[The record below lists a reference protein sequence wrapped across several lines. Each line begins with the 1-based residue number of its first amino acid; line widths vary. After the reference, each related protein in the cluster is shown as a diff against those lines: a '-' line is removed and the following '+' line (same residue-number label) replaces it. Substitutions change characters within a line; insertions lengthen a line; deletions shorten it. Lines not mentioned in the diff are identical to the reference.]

1 VNADIEDMAN
11 KPVIRT
17 ILTVRM
23 FPDARI
29 IHSPFVTQYGGICND
44 RIEECPSKR
53 EGMERFDVRRGMIK
67 QIVEE
72 GGLSVLAG
80 KYFED
85 IRSGDDTS
93 FIGSHGIMTLISG
106 KFEGNALIIDV
117 TNVAP
122 DFDDPEAMK
131 SAMDARRRW
140 TTFLDDATGYNSKQR
155 GDKAKEW
162 AKKATKAK
170 SAVSS
175 ARHFMSMSDSLSPEK
190 IEEAEG
196 LISEIEA
203 AIESNENTKAAG
215 RAEKLKKLF
224 N

>member
-1 VNADIEDMAN
+1 
-11 KPVIRT
+11 
-17 ILTVRM
+17 
-23 FPDARI
+23 
-29 IHSPFVTQYGGICND
+29 
-44 RIEECPSKR
+44 
-53 EGMERFDVRRGMIK
+53 
-67 QIVEE
+67 
-72 GGLSVLAG
+72 
-80 KYFED
+80 
-85 IRSGDDTS
+85 
-93 FIGSHGIMTLISG
+93 
-106 KFEGNALIIDV
+106 
-117 TNVAP
+117 
-122 DFDDPEAMK
+122 
-131 SAMDARRRW
+131 MDARRRW